1 MEEGHRIAADIGGTF
16 TDIASVTADGAVA
29 VRKVPSTPANY
40 GDGVVR
46 GVGELTTALDLP
58 LRDVGELLHGCTVAT
73 NTILELK
80 GARTALL
87 TTKGFRDV
95 LELRRIR
102 VPRLYE
108 PLYVKPAPLVPRH
121 LRFEVDERLDASGAV
136 IRPLQTDD
144 VRAAIE
150 AMRTAGV
157 EAVAVCFLHSYANPA
172 HETQVGAML
181 RREMPDLFVSLSVEV
196 HPQRKEY
203 ERTSTTVINS
213 YVGPPVKAYL
223 QRMRGQLR
231 AEGMTG
237 RLLVM
242 QSSGGIL
249 DADTVMQMPAQIV
262 EGGPAA
268 GVIGAAHVG
277 RQLGYENLITLDMG
291 GTTAKAAIV
300 ENGELMHT
308 DSYEVGTGIST
319 GTSLAGGGGYALSLP
334 AIDISEVGAGG
345 GSIVWLD
352 KAGSIKVG
360 PQSAGADPGPACYDT
375 GGTEPT
381 VTDANVVLGLLNP
394 RVLAGGSVLIRADL
408 SRAAIERRIAGP
420 LGRDVLQTAH
430 GIRTVANANMMRAVK
445 AVTTYRGR
453 DPRDFTLFAFGGNGG
468 VHGVDLA
475 RALQISEMIVP
486 PAAGVFSAAG
496 LLFANMEMNLSRAF
510 LHPLAAFPWDQ
521 ARRVFDG
528 LEAEISRRMG
538 YDPARIGFRRLADMR
553 YRGQAF
559 ELTVALSDGATAGAT
574 VVALGERFEA
584 EHERRYGHRFA
595 GAYPLETVNLRV
607 IGTVARQGERR
618 LRQPMHQG
626 SGPRTMRQVH
636 FGPDFGTMTTPVI
649 DRAALSAEPLPGPL
663 IVEESDS
670 TTVVPPDCSAQTD
683 DAGNIVIRVGSP
695 EGGGP

>member
-40 GDGVVR
+40 GDGVVC
-46 GVGELTTALDLP
+46 GVGELMTALDLP
-58 LRDVGELLHGCTVAT
+58 LCGVGELLHGCTIAT

-95 LELRRIR
+95 LELQRIR

-150 AMRTAGV
+150 AMRAAAV

-172 HETQVGAML
+172 HEKQVGAML

-196 HPQRKEY
+196 LPQSKEY

-213 YVGPPVKAYL
+213 YIGPPVKAYL
-223 QRMRGQLR
+223 QRMRDHLR

-249 DADTVMQMPAQIV
+249 DADTVMQMPAQII

-300 ENGELMHT
+300 ENGELMDT
-308 DSYEVGTGIST
+308 DSYEVGAGIST

-381 VTDANVVLGLLNP
+381 VTDANVVLGFLNP
-394 RVLAGGSVLIRADL
+394 RVLAG
-408 SRAAIERRIAGP
+408 E
-420 LGRDVLQTAH
+420 
-430 GIRTVANANMMRAVK
+430 
-445 AVTTYRGR
+445 
-453 DPRDFTLFAFGGNGG
+453 AF
-468 VHGVDLA
+468 
-475 RALQISEMIVP
+475 
-486 PAAGVFSAAG
+486 
-496 LLFANMEMNLSRAF
+496 
-510 LHPLAAFPWDQ
+510 
-521 ARRVFDG
+521 
-528 LEAEISRRMG
+528 
-538 YDPARIGFRRLADMR
+538 
-553 YRGQAF
+553 
-559 ELTVALSDGATAGAT
+559 
-574 VVALGERFEA
+574 
-584 EHERRYGHRFA
+584 
-595 GAYPLETVNLRV
+595 
-607 IGTVARQGERR
+607 
-618 LRQPMHQG
+618 
-626 SGPRTMRQVH
+626 
-636 FGPDFGTMTTPVI
+636 
-649 DRAALSAEPLPGPL
+649 
-663 IVEESDS
+663 
-670 TTVVPPDCSAQTD
+670 
-683 DAGNIVIRVGSP
+683 
-695 EGGGP
+695 